1 MKWGPWYPPAKRDAT
16 AYELSLRKRLRCLL
30 PTSLCALI
38 MLCYLFMAAD
48 FVGRPD
54 ERRALLMLGF
64 VEILLAANL
73 VVRHNVAKKLKR
85 VLAGCCVA
93 CGYDLRAT
101 ADRCPEC
108 GTCPPK

>member
-1 MKWGPWYPPAKRDAT
+1 
-16 AYELSLRKRLRCLL
+16 
-30 PTSLCALI
+30 

-54 ERRALLMLGF
+54 ERRALLTLGF

-85 VLAGCCVA
+85 VLAGCCVT